1 MSEHRDRGVPVGS
14 GSSAD
19 RLSRAADPGFVW
31 PVVAAGPQLGPGSLP
46 VGSPGKVGVLD
57 LDFRVDAGGRTV
69 LADRFQKSPLQV
81 MRPLYVDPVLRGVP
95 VVYVMSTGGG
105 IVGGDRL
112 DMDIRLAP
120 GAHALVTTQAAT
132 RVHRMDVG
140 FATQTVSLKLGAGA
154 ICEWLPDALIPYGGS
169 RFQQR
174 LRAEVPEDAVLI
186 AADILSAGRVARG
199 EHWDVDAYV
208 SAVEI
213 VRPDQTPLAVDTTR
227 ITREEAGHL
236 LVTGDAD
243 AIATLFVVAPGPAE
257 ALTAVMREA
266 AEPAADAGRD
276 DAGRDDCGQAADRT
290 AGGAGSKNPASNNP
304 ASDSSVRCG
313 VSTLPDGCGAWLRV
327 VGRDQEQV
335 EAAVRQA
342 WSAVR
347 SLLLGAPAPDLR
359 KS

>member
-1 MSEHRDRGVPVGS
+1 MSEHRDHGAPVGS
-14 GSSAD
+14 GGSAD

-31 PVVAAGPQLGPGSLP
+31 PVVAAGPQHGPGSLP

-120 GAHALVTTQAAT
+120 GAHALVTTQAAN

-140 FATQTVSLKLGAGA
+140 YATQTVSLRLGAGA
-154 ICEWLPDALIPYGGS
+154 VCEWLPDPLIPYGGS

-199 EHWDVDAYV
+199 ERWDVDAYV

-227 ITREEAGHL
+227 ITSGEAGHP

-257 ALTAVMREA
+257 ELATVMRD
-266 AEPAADAGRD
+266 AADVA
-276 DAGRDDCGQAADRT
+276 AGQAEAEGRT
-290 AGGAGSKNPASNNP
+290 ASEGREGRPGSAGA
-304 ASDSSVRCG
+304 VRCG
-313 VSTLPDGCGAWLRV
+313 VSTLPNGCGAWLRA
-327 VGRDQEQV
+327 VGRDQEGV
-335 EAAVRQA
+335 EAAVRQV

-347 SLLLGAPAPDLR
+347 THLLGAPAPDLR

>member
-1 MSEHRDRGVPVGS
+1 MSALRDLEASLDLGVPT
-14 GSSAD
+14 D

-57 LDFRVDAGGRTV
+57 LDFREDAGGRTV
-69 LADRFQKSPLQV
+69 LADRFQKSPLQI

-112 DMDIRLAP
+112 DMEIRLAP
-120 GAHALVTTQAAT
+120 GTHALVTTQAAT

-140 FATQTVSLKLGAGA
+140 FATQTVSMRLGAGA
-154 ICEWLPDALIPYGGS
+154 VCEWLPDPLIPYGGS
-169 RFQQR
+169 RFQQK
-174 LRAEVPEDAVLI
+174 LRAEVPDDAVLI

-199 EHWDVDAYV
+199 ERWDVDAYV

-213 VRPDQTPLAVDTTR
+213 VRPDGTPLAVDTTR
-227 ITREEAGHL
+227 ITSGDQAGHP

-257 ALTAVMREA
+257 ELAAVLRGA
-266 AEPAADAGRD
+266 TDDWLAGAGLAHAKPSDAGLGGDRVV
-276 DAGRDDCGQAADRT
+276 DAAA
-290 AGGAGSKNPASNNP
+290 SKSP
-304 ASDSSVRCG
+304 VRCG
-313 VSTLPDGCGAWLRV
+313 VSTLPNGCGAWLRV
-327 VGRDQEQV
+327 VGRDQEGV
-335 EAAVRQA
+335 EAVVRHA

-347 SLLLGAPAPDLR
+347 VHLLGAPAPDLR
-359 KS
+359 KG